1 MSTSLTSLV
10 LQVHVQIFLS
20 ISLELCCGNLRRLF
34 IVFINVYVQESRDRA
49 RKANKKSRFNP
60 VKLRKQSNLTRSP
73 HISETA
79 NQQTVKEDKSYLSVN
94 DELRLLGLVTTE
106 DLREIMKLGTYRCY
120 GNRIFLVG
128 QFSVGKTTLAKVLIG
143 EELPKQRGATD
154 GISIHIGKAGMN
166 LEDKKWLTL
175 PQGSTNLDIVAG
187 MLMSLQKQDREEMQA
202 GEQCLNLVESNEQP
216 TCNKVEKEMHI
227 ANDKPKEAQ
236 TKQPSSEIPVIQ
248 GRYAKSSVS
257 PESVKTTSYDVPNK
271 QLQFRNLLSS
281 NIPQRK
287 LKQLIFKAIKEGKY
301 KQNIVF
307 FDIWDFGG
315 QKEFYM
321 THQLFITSRGIFVLM
336 FNACHS
342 LRLEYDSSIAS
353 HQEPSAAVYLVHWVN
368 SILTYCK
375 KSIEGFPRILLVATH
390 KDRIQKD
397 KIESCREK
405 LIESLYQLFKSHAG
419 LPHLEYKPLIFI
431 NATDINDPEI
441 GLLRQR
447 LIERASDHPRW
458 GEEMPTAWVP
468 LELQIAEQVELGKHI
483 ISKQQ
488 LQDLNSKNESIVLS
502 EKQLETFLKV
512 QHSLGKLLFF
522 DEVNLRDY
530 IIINPVFLIE
540 VLRSIITDKQFW
552 PKEENMVK
560 IFRSLQD
567 TGRIE
572 RMDMYALWN
581 QEAFKH
587 IVPYREFMIN
597 ILVYLDILVP
607 PQNLTEDD
615 NHSRLVSC
623 YFLVPCMIRKHDNTK
638 YMTRRCSSKN
648 SIIMAYRF
656 VEEVIP
662 PALIYR
668 FLASL
673 VTMWEVKTYK
683 GSSMAFS
690 NLVVVE
696 VDENHD
702 VAVQVKG
709 KRIVV
714 LLIHTEDVAHIVPTL
729 ASSVQECLTAAV
741 HRISEF
747 YSLLSEDGD
756 PNAKYSTPFEIDFG
770 VICESLFRKSV
781 CFFPHR
787 DMPITGR
794 CTWFCP
800 HGTSHEVKQL
810 SMWFAEKVSCE
821 RCEENCGGLGRLGL
835 EQCPLDKHILRLVA
849 EIEPYKC
856 RDVIVNL
863 GVTVNTWENLEYQF
877 QHQNPND
884 LKFMAVLKWKEENKD
899 ASFSKLQKALENC
912 HINKHILCQIL
923 RDSDPHSGIPKDCLE
938 KKPSMSVL
946 RYISNHIG
954 DSSLQLGIELGLD
967 ISEIQQI
974 QHQFRDKLLDQ
985 TRKILRQWKQNH
997 SKPTVENL
1005 VKALFRIG
1013 KASCLKGVQF

>member
-1 MSTSLTSLV
+1 MESK
-10 LQVHVQIFLS
+10 
-20 ISLELCCGNLRRLF
+20 
-34 IVFINVYVQESRDRA
+34 SRDRT
-49 RKANKKSRFNP
+49 RKAKTRPRLPRFKMVKQIQSQNFTRTSKNP
-60 VKLRKQSNLTRSP
+60 VT
-73 HISETA
+73 E
-79 NQQTVKEDKSYLSVN
+79 NQQTVKEVQEKL
-94 DELRLLGLVTTE
+94 ELMGLETTE
-106 DLREIMKLGTYRCY
+106 DLQEIMKLGTYRCY

-143 EELPKQRGATD
+143 EELSTQRRATD
-154 GISIHIGKAGMN
+154 GIWIHIGKAGMN

-175 PQGSTNLDIVAG
+175 PQGSSNLDIIAG
-187 MLMSLQKQDREEMQA
+187 MLISLQRQDKEGMQA
-202 GEQCLNLVESNEQP
+202 EEQCSYSVESYEQP
-216 TCNKVEKEMHI
+216 DISNAEKEMHAAI
-227 ANDKPKEAQ
+227 DRPKEAQ
-236 TKQPSSEIPVIQ
+236 TIQLLSDIPVTDEIHVH
-248 GRYAKSSVS
+248 SSV
-257 PESVKTTSYDVPNK
+257 PPKSVETTSYDKPNK

-281 NIPQRK
+281 NIPQWK
-287 LKQLIFKAIKEGKY
+287 LKNLIFQAIKEGKY
-301 KQNIVF
+301 KQNLVF

-321 THQLFITSRGIFVLM
+321 THQLFITSRGLFVLM

-342 LRLEYDSSIAS
+342 LHLENDSSIAS
-353 HQEPSAAVYLVHWVN
+353 HHETSAAVYLVHWVN

-375 KSIEGFPRILLVATH
+375 KSRDGFPRILLVATH
-390 KDRIQKD
+390 KDRVQKD

-405 LIESLYQLFKSHAG
+405 LTESLDQLFKSHAG
-419 LPHLEYKPLIFI
+419 LAHLEYKPLIFI

-441 GLLRQR
+441 DLLRQR
-447 LIERASDHPRW
+447 MIVRASDHPRW

-468 LELQIAEQVELGKHI
+468 LELQIAEQVELGKNI

-488 LQDLNSKNESIVLS
+488 LQDLNSKNESMVLS
-502 EKQLETFLKV
+502 EKQLNTFLKV

-522 DEVNLRDY
+522 DDIKLRDY

-552 PKEENMVK
+552 PKEEKLEK

-572 RMDMYALWN
+572 RMAMYALWN

-587 IVPYREFMIN
+587 IVPYKEFMIN

-607 PQNLTEDD
+607 PQNLTEDEY
-615 NHSRLVSC
+615 H
-623 YFLVPCMIRKHDNTK
+623 FFVPCMIKKHDNTK

-673 VTMWEVKTYK
+673 VTMWVIKTYK
-683 GSSMAFS
+683 GSSMSFS

-696 VDENHD
+696 VDGNHD

-709 KRIVV
+709 RRIVV
-714 LLIHTEDVAHIVPTL
+714 LLIHTEDVAHIIPTL

-741 HRISEF
+741 RRISEF

-756 PNAKYSTPFEIDFG
+756 QNAKYSTPFEIDFG

-787 DMPITGR
+787 DIPTTGSR
-794 CTWFCP
+794 TWVCP
-800 HGTSHEVKQL
+800 HGTSHDVKNL
-810 SMWFAEKVSCE
+810 SMWFAEKVSCK
-821 RCEENCGGLGRLGL
+821 RCEVNCGGLGRLEL
-835 EQCPLDKHILRLVA
+835 EQCPLDKHIIRLVA

-856 RDVIVNL
+856 RDVVVNL
-863 GVTVNTWENLEYQF
+863 GVTVNTWENLEYQC

-884 LKFMAVLKWKEENKD
+884 LKFMAVFKWKEENKD
-899 ASFSKLQKALENC
+899 ASFLQLQKALENC

-923 RDSDPHSGIPKDCLE
+923 RDSDPHSGLPRDCLE
-938 KKPSMSVL
+938 KTPSMSVL

-967 ISEIQQI
+967 ISEVQHI
-974 QHQFRDKLLDQ
+974 QHQFKDKLLDQ
-985 TRKILRQWKQNH
+985 TREILRRWKQNQ
-997 SKPTVENL
+997 SQPTVENL